1 MAAGVIV
8 ATSPI
13 DFQFVYKIWASIAHI
28 TSHGAEKGPLNFFF
42 FFFFSYVFAIGQFST
57 VAERDGVHKDAS

>member
-13 DFQFVYKIWASIAHI
+13 DFQFVYKIWGSIAHI
-28 TSHGAEKGPLNFFF
+28 ISHGAEKGPFKFFLF
-42 FFFFSYVFAIGQFST
+42 FLTYVFAIGQFST